1 MLLDERSPACYIN
14 DAKGTSMEAN
24 VAFVQADAATAFGL
38 GGAPWHTFMTVSAL
52 RDIAEGEEL
61 LVTNIYIYTYY
72 FC

>member
-1 MLLDERSPACYIN
+1 
-14 DAKGTSMEAN
+14 MEAN